1 MRDLEERLQ
10 AALAD
15 RYALGRE
22 LGRGGMAVVL
32 LGRDLRHDR
41 AVAIKVLRQEIAAAL
56 GGERFLRE
64 IQIAAKLHHPHILP
78 LYDSGAAGELLYYV
92 MPYVEGE
99 SLRQRLE
106 REKQLPVEEA
116 LAITRQVAG
125 ALAYAHRNDV
135 VHRDIKPENILLES
149 GEAVVADFGIAR
161 AIRAAGGDKLTHTG
175 MAIGTPLY
183 MSPEQAVA
191 GEGLDGRSDQ
201 YSLACVLYEM
211 LAGHPPFLGGTA
223 QEILARHTMDPV
235 PSLRTARATVPGVVE
250 RALAR
255 ALAKLPADRYAT
267 ALQFAEALGGPVP
280 SAAPSASG
288 GSRRLRAAW
297 SVGLALA
304 ALGAGLAV
312 ARPWRHAS
320 RQPALSTPAY
330 AASVAVLPFETIGGG
345 AQDEYFSD
353 GMTDEIITQLAQIR
367 DLKVISR
374 TSVVALKGSHLT
386 LSRIADTLGV
396 DHVLEGSARRAG
408 GRVRVNAQLIAA
420 KTDAHLWAKT
430 YERDL
435 KDVFRVQEEI
445 AGDVSRALLASVQGL
460 RPLSP
465 GSRTEQPAAYDAYLR
480 GTYWRQL
487 RTRDGLLRAI
497 EAFEEALAV
506 DSAYAPA
513 YAGLSSVLS
522 LFVLYQYSGGPEPV
536 SALARAIVLADRAI
550 ALDPSL
556 AEGFA
561 ARGWALTNAGVSVD
575 TAVRDLAR
583 AVALRPNSGQ
593 AHSFYVAALG
603 DAGRDEDAVAEA
615 QTATEL
621 DPLAPAFRIALS
633 SAELGIRRY
642 DVALREA
649 RRAGVLETAPLPVRI
664 RFEGL
669 ALLLLGRPGECL
681 ALDLD
686 GQQPLK
692 AMCLEALGR
701 HREAAAI
708 VDSLAAAVRAGRA
721 AWAAPEGLG
730 MYYAWLGD
738 VEGSLQWYG
747 AAYRAVQP
755 RFLRSGLFDRVRNDT
770 RFQAGIARLT
780 VRNRARLA
788 QAIVRARSRTLQP

>member
-1 MRDLEERLQ
+1 MLELEERLRI
-10 AALAD
+10 ALAG
-15 RYALGRE
+15 RYALERE
-22 LGRGGMAVVL
+22 LGRGGMAVVFL
-32 LGRDLRHDR
+32 AHDSRHDR
-41 AVAIKVLRQEIAAAL
+41 VVAIKVLRQEVAAAL
-56 GGERFLRE
+56 GAERFLRE

-78 LYDSGAAGELLYYV
+78 LYDSGTAADLLYYV
-92 MPYVEGE
+92 MPYVEGK
-99 SLRQRLE
+99 SLRERLDHE
-106 REKQLPVEEA
+106 TQLPLDDA
-116 LAITRQVAG
+116 LTITRQVAG
-125 ALAYAHRNDV
+125 ALAYAHQHDV

-161 AIRAAGGDKLTHTG
+161 AISAAGGDKLTHTG
-175 MAIGTPLY
+175 IAIGTPLY
-183 MSPEQAVA
+183 MSPEQATGVGA
-191 GEGLDGRSDQ
+191 LDGRSDV
-201 YSLACVLYEM
+201 YSLGCVLYEM
-211 LAGHPPFLGGTA
+211 LAGHPPFSGGTA
-223 QEILARHTMDPV
+223 QAILARHALDPV
-235 PSLRTARATVPGVVE
+235 PRLRTARGTVSGAVAE
-250 RALAR
+250 ALDR
-255 ALAKLPADRYAT
+255 ALAKAPADRYAT
-267 ALQFAEALGGPVP
+267 ALQFAEALGGSGRSVVSPP
-280 SAAPSASG
+280 SG
-288 GSRRLRAAW
+288 GFRRLR
-297 SVGLALA
+297 A
-304 ALGAGLAV
+304 ALGAGLALV
-312 ARPWRHAS
+312 ALGGGLAVWKPWRHA
-320 RQPALSTPAY
+320 RTAAVGAPAY

-345 AQDEYFSD
+345 PQDEYFSD

-420 KTDAHLWAKT
+420 KTDAHLWART

-480 GTYWRQL
+480 GTYWRQQ
-487 RTRDGLLRAI
+487 RTRDGLLRAMQ
-497 EAFEEALAV
+497 AFQEALAV
-506 DSAYAPA
+506 DSLYAPA
-513 YAGLSSVLS
+513 FAGLSSALS

-536 SALARAIVLADRAI
+536 TALARAIVLADRAI
-550 ALDPSL
+550 ALDSSL

-575 TAVRDLAR
+575 TAIRDLAR

-603 DAGRDEDAVAEA
+603 DAGRYEDAVAEA

-621 DPLAPAFRIALS
+621 DPLAPAFHIALS
-633 SAELGIRRY
+633 SAELGARRY

-669 ALLLLGRPGECL
+669 ALLLLGRPAECL
-681 ALDLD
+681 ALNLGD
-686 GQQPLK
+686 QQYLK
-692 AMCLEALGR
+692 AMCLEALRR

-708 VDSLAAAVRAGRA
+708 VDSLAAAVRAGHA
-721 AWAAPEGLG
+721 TWAAPEGLG

-738 VEGSLQWYG
+738 VEASLHWYG
-747 AAYRAVQP
+747 AAYRAVQT
-755 RFLRSGLFDRVRNDT
+755 RFLRSGVFDRVRDDA
-770 RFQAGIARLT
+770 RFRAGIEQLT
-780 VRNRARLA
+780 ERNRARLE
-788 QAIVRARSRTLQP
+788 QAIVQARARKP

>member
-1 MRDLEERLQ
+1 MRDLEARLR

-15 RYALGRE
+15 RYAIERE
-22 LGRGGMAVVL
+22 LGRGGMAVVFL
-32 LGRDLRHDR
+32 ARDLRHDR
-41 AVAIKVLRQEIAAAL
+41 PVAIKVLRQEIAAAL
-56 GGERFLRE
+56 GAERFLRE

-116 LAITRQVAG
+116 LALARQVAG
-125 ALAYAHRNDV
+125 ALAYAHRHDV

-161 AIRAAGGDKLTHTG
+161 AIRAAGGDKLTQTG
-175 MAIGTPLY
+175 IAIGTPLY
-183 MSPEQAVA
+183 MSPEQAGG

-211 LAGHPPFLGGTA
+211 LAGHAPFLGGTA
-223 QEILARHTMDPV
+223 HEILARHTMDPV
-235 PSLRTARATVPGVVE
+235 PSLRTARATVPGAVE
-250 RALAR
+250 QALAR
-255 ALAKLPADRYAT
+255 ALAKSPADRYAT
-267 ALQFAEALGGPVP
+267 ALQFAEALGGPALAG
-280 SAAPSASG
+280 AAPGAG
-288 GSRRLRAAW
+288 GSRRLRAVLG
-297 SVGLALA
+297 VGLALA

-312 ARPWRHAS
+312 ARRWRHAP
-320 RQPALSTPAY
+320 QAAIGAPAY

-345 AQDEYFSD
+345 SQDAYFSD

-420 KTDAHLWAKT
+420 KTDAHLWART

-445 AGDVSRALLASVQGL
+445 AGDVSRALLANVQGL
-460 RPLSP
+460 RPRGA

-487 RTRDGLLRAI
+487 RTRDGLLRAMQ
-497 EAFEEALAV
+497 AFEAALAI

-536 SALARAIVLADRAI
+536 TALARAIVLADRAI
-550 ALDPSL
+550 ALDSSL

-603 DAGRDEDAVAEA
+603 DAGRYEDAVAEA

-649 RRAGVLETAPLPVRI
+649 RRAGVLETAPLSVRI

-669 ALLLLGRPGECL
+669 ALLLLGRPDECL
-681 ALDLD
+681 TLDLV

-701 HREAAAI
+701 HREAAPI
-708 VDSLAAAVRAGRA
+708 VDSLAAAFRAGRA
-721 AWAAPEGLG
+721 TWATPEGLG

-738 VEGSLQWYG
+738 VDASLHWYEVG
-747 AAYRAVQP
+747 YRTVQP
-755 RFLRSGLFDRVRNDT
+755 RFLRSGLFDRVRDDA
-770 RFQAGIARLT
+770 RFQAGIARLIE
-780 VRNRARLA
+780 RNRARLEQVIA
-788 QAIVRARSRTLQP
+788 QARTRRP

>member
-1 MRDLEERLQ
+1 MLELEERLRI
-10 AALAD
+10 ALAG
-15 RYALGRE
+15 RYALERE
-22 LGRGGMAVVL
+22 LGRGGMAVVFL
-32 LGRDLRHDR
+32 AHDSRHDR
-41 AVAIKVLRQEIAAAL
+41 VVAIKVLRQEVAAAL
-56 GGERFLRE
+56 GAERFLRE

-78 LYDSGAAGELLYYV
+78 LYDSGTAADLLYYV
-92 MPYVEGE
+92 MPYVEGK
-99 SLRQRLE
+99 SLRERLDHE
-106 REKQLPVEEA
+106 TQLPLDDA
-116 LAITRQVAG
+116 LTITRQVAG
-125 ALAYAHRNDV
+125 ALAYAHQHDV

-161 AIRAAGGDKLTHTG
+161 AISAAGGDKLTHTG
-175 MAIGTPLY
+175 IAIGTPLY
-183 MSPEQAVA
+183 MSPEQATGVGA
-191 GEGLDGRSDQ
+191 LDGRSDV
-201 YSLACVLYEM
+201 YSLGCVLYEM
-211 LAGHPPFLGGTA
+211 LAGHPPFSGGTA
-223 QEILARHTMDPV
+223 QAILARHALDPV
-235 PSLRTARATVPGVVE
+235 PRLRTARGTVSGAVAE
-250 RALAR
+250 ALDR
-255 ALAKLPADRYAT
+255 ALAKAPADRYAT
-267 ALQFAEALGGPVP
+267 ALQFAEALGGSGRSVVSPP
-280 SAAPSASG
+280 SG
-288 GSRRLRAAW
+288 GFRRLR
-297 SVGLALA
+297 A
-304 ALGAGLAV
+304 ALGAGLALV
-312 ARPWRHAS
+312 ALGGGLAVWKPWRHA
-320 RQPALSTPAY
+320 RTAAVGAPAY

-345 AQDEYFSD
+345 PQEEYFSD

-420 KTDAHLWAKT
+420 KTDAHLWART

-480 GTYWRQL
+480 GTYWRQQ
-487 RTRDGLLRAI
+487 RTRDGLLRAMQ
-497 EAFEEALAV
+497 AFQEALAV
-506 DSAYAPA
+506 DSLYAPA
-513 YAGLSSVLS
+513 FAGLSSALS

-536 SALARAIVLADRAI
+536 TALARAIVLADRAI
-550 ALDPSL
+550 ALDSSL

-575 TAVRDLAR
+575 TAIRDLAR

-603 DAGRDEDAVAEA
+603 DAGRYEDAVAEA

-621 DPLAPAFRIALS
+621 DPLAPAFHIALS
-633 SAELGIRRY
+633 SAELGARRY

-669 ALLLLGRPGECL
+669 ALLLLGRPAECL
-681 ALDLD
+681 ALNLGD
-686 GQQPLK
+686 QQYLK
-692 AMCLEALGR
+692 AMCLEALRR

-708 VDSLAAAVRAGRA
+708 VDSLAAAVRAGHA
-721 AWAAPEGLG
+721 TWAAPEGLG

-738 VEGSLQWYG
+738 VEASLHWYG
-747 AAYRAVQP
+747 AAYRAVQT
-755 RFLRSGLFDRVRNDT
+755 RFLRSGVFDRVRDDA
-770 RFQAGIARLT
+770 RFRAGIEQLT
-780 VRNRARLA
+780 ERNRARLA
-788 QAIVRARSRTLQP
+788 QAIAQARTVRP